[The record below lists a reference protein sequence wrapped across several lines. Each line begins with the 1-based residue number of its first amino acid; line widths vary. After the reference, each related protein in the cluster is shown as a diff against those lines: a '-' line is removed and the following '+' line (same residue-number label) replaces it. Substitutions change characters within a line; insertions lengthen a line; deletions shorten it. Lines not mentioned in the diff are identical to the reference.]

1 MTLLILIKLIAIVI
15 LLLLSAISSGS
26 ETALTAVSKLQAHRQ
41 NEKGIK
47 NSRFILRIKD
57 LKDEFITGKLGLRTC
72 HISLFDKKLKKVL
85 KMSVKE
91 KKFWLLTVRASRQ
104 YVIQKNT
111 NEIKCKLFC
120 IDSNTKKFTF

>member
-57 LKDEFITGKLGLRTC
+57 LKDEFITGILIANILGVTSENITITTVIKIVATVTPRPPNSETSSSVIRAVARILKR
-72 HISLFDKKLKKVL
+72 LFK
-85 KMSVKE
+85 
-91 KKFWLLTVRASRQ
+91 TG
-104 YVIQKNT
+104 
-111 NEIKCKLFC
+111 
-120 IDSNTKKFTF
+120 